1 MTVRTAYPRCKR
13 LSMEAQERAY
23 NSLSAGTQGGTTT
36 SNINV
41 QNRSNAELHP
51 IRETANTTN

>member
-1 MTVRTAYPRCKR
+1 
-13 LSMEAQERAY
+13 MEAQERAY

-41 QNRSNAELHP
+41 QNRWAFATSNDGRASRNVSAAQQSSHV
-51 IRETANTTN
+51 T